1 MSINSKFTINNVLL
15 NQESLQKKNKYS
27 CPICFEYFYK
37 KSVYQ
42 CRSGHYA
49 CRECWEKSLETKQ
62 ECMICRSEVNSFKD
76 LSRYEE
82 NGCREIINVDQ
93 LDIHIENC
101 IFKFE
106 KCSHDGCDI
115 VLRLNSLEEHE
126 NKCDYKLVK
135 CEYCACDD
143 IIQMEL
149 ENHHDIYP
157 KFPIDCPQGCSI
169 MVERDQIKSFRV

>member
-62 ECMICRSEVNSFKD
+62 ECMICRSEVNSYKD
-76 LSRYEE
+76 LSRCLVIEQNFAKKECCCIYSYFDYFIDANQKYENEE
-82 NGCREIINVDQ
+82 NEKRILIKDEETGCREIINVDR
-93 LDIHIENC
+93 LDTHIQNC
-101 IFKFE
+101 
-106 KCSHDGCDI
+106 
-115 VLRLNSLEEHE
+115 
-126 NKCDYKLVK
+126 
-135 CEYCACDD
+135 
-143 IIQMEL
+143 
-149 ENHHDIYP
+149 
-157 KFPIDCPQGCSI
+157 
-169 MVERDQIKSFRV
+169 